1 MDWFTPYKDK
11 RVIALLFLGFSSG
24 LPLLL
29 VFSTLSFWLREAGID
44 RASIGMLSWVAL
56 AYAIKWLWSPL
67 VDKLK
72 IPFLD
77 RMLGRRRS
85 WMLLAQLLIA
95 FSLFLMSVA
104 NPQQSLWLFSL
115 LALAVAFSSATQ
127 DIVIDAFRID
137 SAPTELQAAMAATYL
152 AGYRIAMITAG
163 AGSLVI
169 AAWFAP
175 TELEFSNLAWQK
187 TYQIMALLMLPGIIT
202 TLLCQEPNAAIS
214 QHTSTQTAHPFS
226 QRVINAFWQP
236 IADFFNRF
244 GQTAFLLMALI
255 AVYRLSDVV
264 MGVMANP
271 FYIDTGFTKVEIA
284 SISKVYGVIM
294 TLVGAA
300 LGGIILKQKGTLFCL
315 FLGGLLAAATNLLF
329 VTLSIKGNDLTWLTL
344 VISIDNLSAGIATAA
359 FIAFLSG
366 LTNKQFSATQYAI
379 FSSSM
384 LLLPKFVAGFSGFAV
399 DAFDYTLFFI
409 GTSLLGL
416 PALLFIALLAKKK
429 ILTNQQV
436 SND

>member
-1 MDWFTPYKDK
+1 MDWLAPYKDK

-67 VDKLK
+67 VDKLP
-72 IPFLD
+72 IPYWS
-77 RMLGRRRS
+77 RKLGRRRS
-85 WMLLAQLLIA
+85 WMLLAQIA
-95 FSLFLMSVA
+95 IAASLFFMSVA
-104 NPQQSLWLFSL
+104 NPQESLWLFSV
-115 LALAVAFSSATQ
+115 LALTVAFSSATQ

-175 TELEFSNLAWQK
+175 SELEFSNLAWQK
-187 TYQIMALLMLPGIIT
+187 TYQIMALLMIPGMLT
-202 TLLCQEPNAAIS
+202 TLLCHEPKVTVN
-214 QHTSTQTAHPFS
+214 QDNVSTAEHRFL
-226 QRVINAFWQP
+226 QRILMSFWQP
-236 IADFFNRF
+236 VADFFSRY
-244 GQTAFLLMALI
+244 GQSALLLIALI

-300 LGGIILKQKGTLFCL
+300 LGGVILKQKGTVFCL

-366 LTNKQFSATQYAI
+366 LTNKAFSATQYAI

-399 DAFDYTLFFI
+399 DAFDYTFFFI

-429 ILTNQQV
+429 VLTNQQV
-436 SND
+436 AND